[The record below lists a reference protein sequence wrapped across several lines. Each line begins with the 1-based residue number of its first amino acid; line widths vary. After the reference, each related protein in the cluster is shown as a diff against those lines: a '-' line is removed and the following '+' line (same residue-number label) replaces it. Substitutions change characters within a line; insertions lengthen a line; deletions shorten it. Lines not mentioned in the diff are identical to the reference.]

1 MADKQISQLPI
12 ATSVLDTDIVIVNKL
27 VGGVLTTEQSPIK
40 LLFNAAGGDL
50 IDVNASGNLVV
61 SGTSD
66 LQGSVTLGSNLTI
79 TGNTTI
85 GNTLTITGNTTIGN
99 TLTIT
104 GNTTIGNT
112 LTVQEFTA
120 TGNATLTGL
129 TSSGNITVQ
138 SGSYFIGDGTQ
149 ITGITVSA
157 TSNGIN
163 SATTVVNVAAASAPT
178 VGQVLTATSGTTADW
193 QSPLTTTYF
202 NPVTWNGSTDRV
214 LGISQHTSDSFTSA
228 TSMPLNIACGDGQ
241 IYEINLAGNF
251 TPAAAS
257 AIDCTL
263 NPNNTTYTSAFTS
276 GFIYAILGSPPTS
289 VLSVASSMVLD
300 SSSGSV
306 YSLLATVFT
315 STATKQASIRSRSAF
330 TGSDYIMDTETHW
343 DDTTTVWSSL
353 GTIIMP
359 NAWTG
364 TITVKR
370 IA

>member
-66 LQGSVTLGSNLTI
+66 LQGSVTLGSN
-79 TGNTTI
+79 
-85 GNTLTITGNTTIGN
+85 LTITGNTTIGN